1 MFTNPSPFAMFSGN
15 NLFRE
20 NIEKDESEDY
30 FSSQLTQSTSLN
42 TLSVQN
48 SLINSKLSG
57 SCLSQSY
64 NLEKS
69 RNKNLEESQNVI
81 ININK
86 GEQNINGKKQINIYI
101 KTKIFEDNPDINIIC
116 INNNNNNKEE
126 TNSNNK
132 NDRNNINNNEM
143 ENNRINNY
151 YRRENPND
159 LNYLNIMNKL
169 RI

>member
-69 RNKNLEESQNVI
+69 QNKNLEESQNVI

-116 INNNNNNKEE
+116 INNNNKEE

>member
-42 TLSVQN
+42 SLSVQN

-69 RNKNLEESQNVI
+69 QNKNLEESQNVI

-116 INNNNNNKEE
+116 INNNNKEE
-126 TNSNNK
+126 TNSNDEN
-132 NDRNNINNNEM
+132 NRNNRNRNNNEM
-143 ENNRINNY
+143 ENNRINNN

>member
-86 GEQNINGKKQINIYI
+86 GEKDINGKKQINIYI

-116 INNNNNNKEE
+116 INNNNKEE
-126 TNSNNK
+126 TNSNDEN
-132 NDRNNINNNEM
+132 NRNNRNRNNNEM
-143 ENNRINNY
+143 ENNRINNN